1 MWTVSSIEFYA
12 ELCWTTFVLLN
23 WHPFPCCVVAFPYT
37 KATNE
42 FTKNGPA
49 SGELPALSCRS
60 WNPQPMNITTWK
72 ITINGRKPQEIW
84 QCFIIMFLK
93 FNERKIRS
101 SLFSNILI
109 WDPKTIAKLV
119 NITQTSHM
127 VYDMQIT
134 IVFMGYINHLSYLA
148 VPICSMYGICISI
161 YPNNHPNVGKYTIHG
176 ASSSMIRH

>member
-1 MWTVSSIEFYA
+1 
-12 ELCWTTFVLLN
+12 
-23 WHPFPCCVVAFPYT
+23 
-37 KATNE
+37 
-42 FTKNGPA
+42 
-49 SGELPALSCRS
+49 
-60 WNPQPMNITTWK
+60 
-72 ITINGRKPQEIW
+72 
-84 QCFIIMFLK
+84 
-93 FNERKIRS
+93 
-101 SLFSNILI
+101 
-109 WDPKTIAKLV
+109 LV